1 MVSLIRIRIPNIFDV
16 GLVHHRL
23 INVLQKLS
31 KNNLEQFND
40 IATDLNGIIFFLSQR
55 NIGITLHTPY
65 ASNTN
70 TD

>member
-31 KNNLEQFND
+31 KNNLNNLMILPQIYMELF
-40 IATDLNGIIFFLSQR
+40 LFLSQR
-55 NIGITLHTPY
+55 NIGITLYTPY